1 VDPSSILYPSIA
13 MALLTL
19 ALLVYMGLSRAGAV
33 RRGEVNPRFYRSYRE
48 GEQPEALHV
57 LGRHVQ
63 NHFEVPPLFH
73 VVVLATYVTG
83 LVDGLAVGLSWA
95 FFGLRCLHTMVHL
108 GGNRVPRRFAVFGLS
123 VLALAGLWV
132 HLWWGLTS

>member
-1 VDPSSILYPSIA
+1 MDPSSILYPSIA

-48 GEQPEALHV
+48 GEQPEALHL